1 MLDFFFLCLFAI
13 HITFMVKCLFTYF
26 ARFKNQMFVLLS
38 SSFEISLYIL
48 EINHIQLCDLQ
59 KLSPNW

>member
-26 ARFKNQMFVLLS
+26 ARFKNQVFVLLS

>member
-26 ARFKNQMFVLLS
+26 ARFKNQVFVLLS

-48 EINHIQLCDLQ
+48 EINHIQLCDLR